1 MGKIVEEITEQEKMT
16 AIAGLR
22 ADMLTQYNWQKRM
35 LHQIRLV
42 SIGTAF
48 TLLICLSISV
58 YLVFRPDSASEIDL
72 KYIKSQNL
80 LLEQREIGIR
90 TDRFL
95 LMKRDSMLLIR
106 EKIQNIK
113 DSTYFTQ

>member
-1 MGKIVEEITEQEKMT
+1 MDKIVEKITDQDKMT

-22 ADMLTQYNWQKRM
+22 TDMLKQYNWQKRM

-58 YLVFRPDSASEIDL
+58 YLVFRPDSVTEIDL
-72 KYIKSQNL
+72 KYIKSQNFV
-80 LLEQREIGIR
+80 LEQREEGIR
-90 TDRFL
+90 VDRL
-95 LMKRDSMLLIR
+95 SLMKRDSMLIIR

-113 DSTYFTQ
+113 DSTHFIQ